1 MCIEENEDFLSTQII
16 TYLGNKR
23 SLLDFIEKAVE
34 EILEHDH
41 KVRMDIVDLF
51 SGSGIVSRYFK
62 KYSNHLITNDL
73 EGYSYTL
80 NECYLANKS
89 DINITMLKRYY
100 SKLQDG
106 LKELKPGFITELYAP
121 SNDNNI
127 KAGERVFYTTR
138 NAMYIDTQ
146 LK

>member
-1 MCIEENEDFLSTQII
+1 MKVISGLYKGRNIDGFDIDGTRPTMDRVKE
-16 TYLGNKR
+16 
-23 SLLDFIEKAVE
+23 SLFATIQNYIPDS
-34 EILEHDH
+34 
-41 KVRMDIVDLF
+41 IVLDLF

-89 DINITMLKRYY
+89 DINITMLERYY

-127 KAGERVFYTTR
+127 KAGESFLY
-138 NAMYIDTQ
+138 YS
-146 LK
+146 